1 MGKQSS
7 RHRANKHR
15 VMVKLLKSGS
25 NANLS
30 KCVYWNANGLQCLC
44 KQQEIID
51 LMENESID
59 LLMVDETHFKKDSNV
74 DLSAFSNYSP
84 IFIERDFGLK
94 QGGWKMILLSDLIK
108 ATMWAPTIEG
118 KEWINSERTWILIH
132 NNKSRIAVCSV
143 YMACESIINN
153 DYKEWNDQ
161 IYAAIGKELSI

>member
-7 RHRANKHR
+7 RHRAIKHR
-15 VMVKLLKSGS
+15 VMVKLFKSGS
-25 NANLS
+25 NANLL

-94 QGGWKMILLSDLIK
+94 QGFYSQ
-108 ATMWAPTIEG
+108 T
-118 KEWINSERTWILIH
+118 
-132 NNKSRIAVCSV
+132 
-143 YMACESIINN
+143 
-153 DYKEWNDQ
+153 
-161 IYAAIGKELSI
+161 ELKPLCGPQQ